1 MTVVDDVKARV
12 DIVELVE
19 SYLPLQRA
27 GRIFK
32 ARCPFHT
39 EKTPSFVVYPETG
52 TWRCFGQ
59 CGIGGDA
66 FAFIQRKDNLTF
78 GEALRRLGERVG
90 VTVEPPRAR
99 DEQAEQQRERA
110 GTLLD
115 AARDYFHRILV
126 FSPAGEEARRYL
138 ASRDISES
146 SIAGFHLGLSPNGR
160 EVLKR
165 HLRDLGY
172 SEQDMLTA
180 GVLVQRD
187 DEEGSTADRFRGR
200 LMFPIADHRGTTVG
214 FGARALDAQVQP
226 KYLNSPQTPLF
237 DKSGVL
243 YGLDRAMDSVRAGGR
258 VVFAEGYMDVI
269 QAHQAGFT
277 DVVAVMGTSL
287 TERQVNLV
295 RRSARRYALAL
306 DPDAAGEEA
315 TRRSLEGAWR
325 LFQRVVVRVP
335 GSGPVAI
342 RQETPDLRIISL
354 PPGRDPDDVIRQ
366 DREDWERRVE
376 AATPI
381 LEYLIRWEASREDAS
396 SDAGKLAVA
405 DRIFPLISALE
416 NPFEQ
421 DAAYSKLA
429 EALGVERSAL
439 EAAVGRP
446 ARLRPRQARQVASAS
461 NPPDAEPRA
470 AAVGAPKGEPV
481 EEHLLGLVLTRTSE
495 AWKAWEDQQLPALPA
510 DCFHDPQNAN
520 LWRVLTE
527 GGAVEEAEA
536 LVGVHA
542 ERLRQAVTMPLESRD
557 LGRAL
562 GDLAGR
568 LLERR
573 LKEQELEAAL
583 AVTES
588 GSGPDDAGEEGP
600 LPLDGETRRQ
610 FVERTES
617 LRGLQRSPPGR
628 TRH

>member
-12 DIVELVE
+12 DLVELVE
-19 SYLPLQRA
+19 SYLPLQKA

-59 CGIGGDA
+59 CGTGGDA
-66 FAFIQRKDNLTF
+66 FAFVQKKENLTF
-78 GEALRRLGERVG
+78 GEALRRLGDHVG

-99 DEQAEQQRERA
+99 DEEAEKQRERA

-126 FSPAGEEARRYL
+126 YSPAGEEARWYL
-138 ASRDISES
+138 TSRGITEASIT
-146 SIAGFHLGLSPNGR
+146 GFHLGLSPNGR
-160 EVLKR
+160 EVLKH
-165 HLRDLGY
+165 HLRDLGH
-172 SEQDMLTA
+172 SEEDMVTA

-187 DEEGSTADRFRGR
+187 DEEAPAVDRFRGR
-200 LMFPIADHRGTTVG
+200 LMFPITDQRGTTVG
-214 FGARALDAQVQP
+214 FGARALDAGTQP

-237 DKSGVL
+237 DKSGIL
-243 YGLDRAMDSVRAGGR
+243 YGLDFAMESVRSSGR
-258 VVFAEGYMDVI
+258 VVLVEGYMDVI

-295 RRSARRYALAL
+295 RRSARQYALAL

-315 TRRSLEGAWR
+315 TRRSLESAWR

-354 PPGRDPDDVIRQ
+354 PEGRDPDDVIRG
-366 DREDWERRVE
+366 DRDEWERRVDE
-376 AATPI
+376 ATPI
-381 LEYLIRWEASREDAS
+381 LEYLIQWEASREDAS
-396 SDAGKLAVA
+396 SNAGKLVVA

-421 DAAYSKLA
+421 DTAYSKLST
-429 EALGVERSAL
+429 ALGVERSAL

-446 ARLRPRQARQVASAS
+446 TRLRPRRARQVAAAPDPETQPSAAPID
-461 NPPDAEPRA
+461 PPR
-470 AAVGAPKGEPV
+470 GEPI

-495 AWKAWEDQQLPALPA
+495 AWTVWEEEDLPALPME
-510 DCFHDPQNAN
+510 CFHDPQNAD

-536 LVGVHA
+536 LVGSHA
-542 ERLRQAVTMPLESRD
+542 EWLRNALTMPLERRD

-562 GDLAGR
+562 GDLVGR
-568 LLERR
+568 LLERHLR
-573 LKEQELEAAL
+573 EQELEAAL

-588 GSGPDDAGEEGP
+588 DSTVESADDEDAV
-600 LPLDGETRRQ
+600 PLDDETRRQ
-610 FVERTES
+610 FIERTEH

-628 TRH
+628 QRR

>member
-19 SYLPLQRA
+19 SYLPLQKA

-59 CGIGGDA
+59 CGTGGDA
-66 FAFIQRKDNLTF
+66 FAFVQKKDSMTF
-78 GEALRRLGERVG
+78 GEALRKLGEQVG

-99 DEQAEQQRERA
+99 DEEAAQQRERA

-126 FSPAGEEARRYL
+126 YSPAGEEARRYL
-138 ASRDISES
+138 TSRGITEP

-160 EVLKR
+160 EVLKH

-172 SEQDMLTA
+172 SEEDMLTA

-187 DEEGSTADRFRGR
+187 SEEGATVDRFRGR
-200 LMFPIADHRGTTVG
+200 LMFPIADHRGATVG
-214 FGARALDAQVQP
+214 FGARALDAASQA

-237 DKSGVL
+237 DKSGLL
-243 YGLDRAMDSVRAGGR
+243 YGLDSAMESVRSRGQ
-258 VVFAEGYMDVI
+258 VVFVEGYLDVI

-325 LFQRVVVRVP
+325 LFQRVVVRVA

-354 PPGRDPDDVIRQ
+354 PAGRDPDDVIRE

-376 AATPI
+376 AAAPI
-381 LEYLIRWEASREDAS
+381 LEYLIGWEASREDAS
-396 SDAGKLAVA
+396 SNAGKLAVA

-421 DAAYSKLA
+421 DTAYSKLSA
-429 EALGVERSAL
+429 ALGVERSAL

-446 ARLRPRQARQVASAS
+446 ARLRPRRARQAPAT
-461 NPPDAEPRA
+461 PDPEPRSTSA
-470 AAVGAPKGEPV
+470 LDAPPRGEPV
-481 EEHLLGLVLTRTSE
+481 EEHLLGLVLTRTGE
-495 AWKAWEDQQLPALPA
+495 AWKVWEEQQLPALPL
-510 DCFHDPQNAN
+510 DCFHDPQNAD

-536 LVGVHA
+536 LVGAHA
-542 ERLRQAVTMPLESRD
+542 EQLREAMKMPLESHD
-557 LGRAL
+557 LGQAL

-573 LKEQELEAAL
+573 LKEEELEAAL

-588 GSGPDDAGEEGP
+588 DAAVETEEDA

-617 LRGLQRSPPGR
+617 LRRLQQSPPGR
-628 TRH
+628 TRR